1 MKKILVYERKKF
13 MSKKLLSLLTGAIM
27 TFSTVPFV
35 ANAEE
40 TTEKRIESIEEYISN
55 LEELNPVMISDI
67 KTTGREKRCEFITE
81 DGQGYSITEY
91 FNGAFFTVPPNS
103 EFSVENVNAEL
114 ADMSKDTTTPMAF
127 VTKGAAENEYLA
139 VILDKKYCDKV
150 YEILKKNKVAAI
162 IEESVVLRNIFG
174 SRYIGIDSNYD
185 YETLNKE
192 YPELKLEV
200 IDTEKLDETEKEI
213 YESFEKETEIKG
225 HNCFGFIGYSSDST
239 PNMYEA
245 VKRMKDADIDFAF
258 YGFELTGVDSIERYN
273 TIKNI
278 YTNGDANN
286 DGETNMADAVMIM
299 QSLANPNKYGINGTH
314 ETHITSQGEFN
325 GDMDGNGLTNADALE
340 IQKML
345 LKLS

>member
-1 MKKILVYERKKF
+1 MKTKAIV
-13 MSKKLLSLLTGAIM
+13 SAVLTTAM

-127 VTKGAAENEYLA
+127 VTKGVAENEYLA

-258 YGFELTGVDSIERYN
+258 YGFEPTGVDSIERYN